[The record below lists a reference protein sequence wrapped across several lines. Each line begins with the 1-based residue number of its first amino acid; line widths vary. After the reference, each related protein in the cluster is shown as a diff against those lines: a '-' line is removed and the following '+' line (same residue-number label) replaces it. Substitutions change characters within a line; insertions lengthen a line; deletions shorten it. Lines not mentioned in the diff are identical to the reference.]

1 MSRTDKDMPFWA
13 SAKYYEPS
21 HHHQCINT
29 PASAWRMRGYH
40 DQPCNLPEQVVRH
53 PPLWRG
59 SHDCTWEPDWDELR
73 HHRHRYTRG
82 PNSKERRL
90 MWWGPDRA
98 KTRANLTEAKKQYN
112 DSREVEIVER
122 AEQHRHSPSNGWWD

>member
-1 MSRTDKDMPFWA
+1 
-13 SAKYYEPS
+13 
-21 HHHQCINT
+21 
-29 PASAWRMRGYH
+29 
-40 DQPCNLPEQVVRH
+40 
-53 PPLWRG
+53 
-59 SHDCTWEPDWDELR
+59 
-73 HHRHRYTRG
+73 
-82 PNSKERRL
+82 